1 MPIQAGVSSLAPIT
15 AEELAA
21 LIAERDALERLKA
34 LQRQLFAAKSEA
46 RGTDQKD
53 LFLNEA
59 EALAPTDQTPPAET
73 NEEESTPV
81 AGHQRKKRGRKP
93 LDPALPREIVRH
105 ELPEAERVCAHDGH
119 ALVEIGA
126 EVSEQMDVIPEQ
138 VRVLQHHRI
147 EYACPCC
154 DQSLKVASTPARII
168 PRGLLTEQA
177 QAWIITGKY
186 QFGMPLY
193 RTAALLRRFGGD
205 IASNTLAA
213 GVVRIGRAVQ
223 PVINLLRDHLLDS
236 ELIYGDETTVQ
247 VLKEPGRK
255 AQTKSYMWAQMNGAG
270 LPVRLFAYAPGRGA
284 VHAEKLYAG
293 IRPGTTLITDGYEV
307 YNGIAK
313 AGGLTHL
320 GCWVHA
326 RRPFIKAE
334 ETITKATRTP
344 DQVAT
349 RFVRLIGKLYRA
361 EALAKDWTPA
371 RQLRS
376 RYSAAVVREIERLL
390 LTHLHAVAP
399 SSLLGEALH
408 YLHGQWP
415 KLVRFLDNGAWPLDP
430 NPVENAIR
438 PFVVGRRRWLFADT
452 VGGANA
458 SANLYSLI
466 ETAKA
471 NNIEPYRYLVALFK
485 RLPLAQTADDYE
497 ALLPWN
503 IEFGAQL
510 TDLRRSVPMPR
521 ARAWFIDGLQPI

>member
-1 MPIQAGVSSLAPIT
+1 MPIQAGVSVSAAAIT
-15 AEELAA
+15 AEEIAA
-21 LIAERDALERLKA
+21 LIAERDALAGALRVVTTERDLA
-34 LQRQLFAAKSEA
+34 LLRLRSLQRQLFAARSEA
-46 RGTDQKD
+46 RGTEQKD

-59 EALAPTDQTPPAET
+59 EALAASEQAAPVQAGD
-73 NEEESTPV
+73 EESTPV
-81 AGHQRKKRGRKP
+81 AGHRRKKRGRKP

-105 ELPEAERVCAHDGH
+105 ELPESERVCAHDGH

-126 EVSEQMDVIPEQ
+126 EISEQIDVIPEQ

-147 EYACPCC
+147 KYACPCC
-154 DQSLKVASTPARII
+154 DQSLKLAPAPARII
-168 PRGLLTEQA
+168 PRGLLTEAA
-177 QAWIITGKY
+177 QAWVITGKY

-213 GVVRIGRAVQ
+213 GVVRIGQAVQ
-223 PVINLLRDHLLDS
+223 PVINLLRDHLMES

-255 AQTKSYMWAQMNGAG
+255 AQTKSYMWAQMNGG
-270 LPVRLFAYAPGRGA
+270 TGPPVRLFAYAPGRGA
-284 VHAEKLYAG
+284 EQAQALYAG
-293 IRPGTTLITDGYEV
+293 IRPGTTLMSDGYEV

-334 ETITKATRTP
+334 EALPKAVRSP
-344 DQVAT
+344 DQLAT

-361 EALAKDWTPA
+361 EALAKDWTVA
-371 RQLRS
+371 RRLRLRQ

-390 LTHLHAVAP
+390 VTHLHTVAP

-415 KLVRFLDNGAWPLDP
+415 KLVRFLESGAWPLDS

-438 PFVVGRRRWLFADT
+438 PFVVGRRSWLFADT
-452 VGGANA
+452 VGGARA

-471 NNIEPYRYLVALFK
+471 NGVEPYRYLVALFK
-485 RLPLAQTADDYE
+485 KLPLAQTADDYE
-497 ALLPWN
+497 ALLPWRL
-503 IEFGAQL
+503 ATQ
-510 TDLRRSVPMPR
+510 
-521 ARAWFIDGLQPI
+521 